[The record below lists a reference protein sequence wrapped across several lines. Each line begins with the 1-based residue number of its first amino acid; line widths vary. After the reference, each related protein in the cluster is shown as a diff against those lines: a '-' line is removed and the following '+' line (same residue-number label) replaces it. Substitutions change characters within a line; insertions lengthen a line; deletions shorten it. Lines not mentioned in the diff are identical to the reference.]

1 MLDETRYRLISLG
14 WEARQLA
21 RALNQEKKLME
32 KQWMSRDKFDE
43 ALEET
48 LEYVIRVGDATS
60 QLINVAVLFGD
71 NANESV
77 SGRSHRL
84 KDKSKAW
91 AWLGAS
97 INFVFDDDHCER
109 AYNNDV
115 TRAAKTLNE
124 SKPKKKTTKK

>member
-1 MLDETRYRLISLG
+1 
-14 WEARQLA
+14 
-21 RALNQEKKLME
+21 ME
-32 KQWMSRDKFDE
+32 KQWMSRDKVDEVLEE
-43 ALEET
+43 ALGWRK
-48 LEYVIRVGDATS
+48 RVGDATS
-60 QLINVAVLFGD
+60 QLINVAILFGD

-97 INFVFDDDHCER
+97 INFVFDDNHCER

-124 SKPKKKTTKK
+124 SKPKKKTTKKQRS

>member
-1 MLDETRYRLISLG
+1 
-14 WEARQLA
+14 
-21 RALNQEKKLME
+21 ME
-32 KQWMSRDKFDE
+32 KQLMSRDKFDE
-43 ALEET
+43 VLEET
-48 LEYVIRVGDATS
+48 LGYVTRVGDATS
-60 QLINVAVLFGD
+60 QFINVAILFGD

-97 INFVFDDDHCER
+97 IDYVFDENHCER

-115 TRAAKTLNE
+115 ARAAKTLSE

>member
-1 MLDETRYRLISLG
+1 
-14 WEARQLA
+14 
-21 RALNQEKKLME
+21 ME

-43 ALEET
+43 VLEET
-48 LEYVIRVGDATS
+48 LGYVTRVGDATS
-60 QLINVAVLFGD
+60 QLINVAILRGD

-97 INFVFDDDHCER
+97 IDYVFDENHCER

-115 TRAAKTLNE
+115 ARAAKTLSE
-124 SKPKKKTTKK
+124 SKPKKKTVKK

>member
-1 MLDETRYRLISLG
+1 
-14 WEARQLA
+14 
-21 RALNQEKKLME
+21 ME
-32 KQWMSRDKFDE
+32 NQWMSRDKFDE
-43 ALEET
+43 VLEET
-48 LEYVIRVGDATS
+48 LGYVTRVGDATS
-60 QLINVAVLFGD
+60 QLVNVAVLWGD

-91 AWLGAS
+91 RWLGAS
-97 INFVFDDDHCER
+97 IDYVFDDDHCER

-115 TRAAKTLNE
+115 ARAAKTLSE

>member
-1 MLDETRYRLISLG
+1 
-14 WEARQLA
+14 
-21 RALNQEKKLME
+21 ME

-43 ALEET
+43 VLEET
-48 LEYVIRVGDATS
+48 LGYVTRVGDATS
-60 QLINVAVLFGD
+60 QLVNVAILFGD

-84 KDKSKAW
+84 KDKHKAW

-97 INFVFDDDHCER
+97 IDYVFDENHCER

-115 TRAAKTLNE
+115 ARAAKTLSE
-124 SKPKKKTTKK
+124 SKPKKKTAKK

>member
-1 MLDETRYRLISLG
+1 
-14 WEARQLA
+14 
-21 RALNQEKKLME
+21 ME

-43 ALEET
+43 VLEET
-48 LEYVIRVGDATS
+48 LGYVTRVGDATS
-60 QLINVAVLFGD
+60 QLVNVAILFGD

-84 KDKSKAW
+84 KDKHKAW

-97 INFVFDDDHCER
+97 IDYVFDENHCER

-115 TRAAKTLNE
+115 ARAAKTLSE
-124 SKPKKKTTKK
+124 SKHKKKTAKK

>member
-1 MLDETRYRLISLG
+1 
-14 WEARQLA
+14 
-21 RALNQEKKLME
+21 ME

-43 ALEET
+43 VLEET
-48 LEYVIRVGDATS
+48 IGYVTRVGDATS
-60 QLINVAVLFGD
+60 QLINVTILFGD

-97 INFVFDDDHCER
+97 IDYVFDENHCER

-115 TRAAKTLNE
+115 ARAAKTLSE

>member
-1 MLDETRYRLISLG
+1 
-14 WEARQLA
+14 
-21 RALNQEKKLME
+21 ME

-43 ALEET
+43 VLEET
-48 LEYVIRVGDATS
+48 LGYVTRVGDATS
-60 QLINVAVLFGD
+60 QFINVAILWGD

-97 INFVFDDDHCER
+97 IDYVFDENHCER

-115 TRAAKTLNE
+115 ARAAKTLSE

>member
-1 MLDETRYRLISLG
+1 
-14 WEARQLA
+14 
-21 RALNQEKKLME
+21 
-32 KQWMSRDKFDE
+32 MSRDKFDE
-43 ALEET
+43 ALKET
-48 LEYVIRVGDATS
+48 LGYVVRVGDATS
-60 QLINVAVLFGD
+60 QLVNVAILLGD

-97 INFVFDDDHCER
+97 IDYVFDDKHCER

-115 TRAAKTLNE
+115 ARAAKTLSE

>member
-1 MLDETRYRLISLG
+1 
-14 WEARQLA
+14 
-21 RALNQEKKLME
+21 ME
-32 KQWMSRDKFDE
+32 NQWMSRDKFDE
-43 ALEET
+43 ALKET
-48 LEYVIRVGDATS
+48 LGYVVRVGDATS
-60 QLINVAVLFGD
+60 QLVNVAILFGD

-97 INFVFDDDHCER
+97 IDFVFDENHCER

-115 TRAAKTLNE
+115 ARAAKTLSE

>member
-1 MLDETRYRLISLG
+1 
-14 WEARQLA
+14 
-21 RALNQEKKLME
+21 
-32 KQWMSRDKFDE
+32 MSQNKVDE
-43 ALEET
+43 ALEEA
-48 LEYVIRVGDATS
+48 LGYVVRVGDATS
-60 QLINVAVLFGD
+60 QLVNVAILFGD

-97 INFVFDDDHCER
+97 INFVFDDNHCER

-115 TRAAKTLNE
+115 ARAAKTLNE
-124 SKPKKKTTKK
+124 SKPKKKTTKKKRI

>member
-1 MLDETRYRLISLG
+1 
-14 WEARQLA
+14 
-21 RALNQEKKLME
+21 
-32 KQWMSRDKFDE
+32 MSRDKFDE
-43 ALEET
+43 VLEET
-48 LEYVIRVGDATS
+48 IGYVTRVGDATS
-60 QLINVAVLFGD
+60 QLINVTILFGD

-97 INFVFDDDHCER
+97 IDYVFDENHCER

-115 TRAAKTLNE
+115 ARAAKTLSE

>member
-1 MLDETRYRLISLG
+1 MTKDKLDEVL
-14 WEARQLA
+14 E
-21 RALNQEKKLME
+21 
-32 KQWMSRDKFDE
+32 E
-43 ALEET
+43 ALG
-48 LEYVIRVGDATS
+48 YVTRVGDATS
-60 QLINVAVLFGD
+60 QLVNVAILLGD

-97 INFVFDDDHCER
+97 INFVFDDEHCER

-115 TRAAKTLNE
+115 ARAAKTLSE
-124 SKPKKKTTKK
+124 AKPKKKPTKK